1 MLMISTLMLRWF
13 MVMLMFVLVLV
24 LVLCAGPTVAGA
36 IIVMFLILYNIYLYM
51 QCRRRD
57 LLPE

>member
-51 QCRRRD
+51 
-57 LLPE
+57 